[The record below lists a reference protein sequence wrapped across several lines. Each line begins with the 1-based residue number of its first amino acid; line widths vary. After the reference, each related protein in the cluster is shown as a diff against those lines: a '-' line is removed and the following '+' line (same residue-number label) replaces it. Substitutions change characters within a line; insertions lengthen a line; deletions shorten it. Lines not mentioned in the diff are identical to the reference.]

1 MMDEL
6 VKLMPLCIQ
15 YYPKKKM
22 AHALRVAE
30 YAYDAAK
37 EAHLVSPYDAYL
49 VGLAHDLIEDTD
61 CPQDILQEILGTDLF
76 SSVVILTKDDSD
88 KYEKYIQS
96 VLESKDKLAIVVKKA
111 DMKDHLMQ
119 TETLT
124 EKLRDKYLPVVG
136 LFL

>member
-1 MMDEL
+1 MIEL
-6 VKLMPLCIQ
+6 VKLIPLCME

-22 AHALRVAE
+22 PHALRVAE
-30 YAYDAAK
+30 YAYKAAK
-37 EAHLVSPYDAYL
+37 DITLISPYDAYL

-61 CPQDILQEILGTDLF
+61 CPQDKLQEILGTDLF
-76 SSVVILTKDDSD
+76 STVVILTKDDKND
-88 KYEKYIQS
+88 YDEYIHS
-96 VLESKDKLAIVVKKA
+96 ILDSGDKLAILVKRA
-111 DMKDHLMQ
+111 DMKDHFMQ

>member
-1 MMDEL
+1 MDSL
-6 VKLMPLCIQ
+6 IKLIPLCLE

-22 AHALRVAE
+22 AHALRVAD
-30 YAYDAAK
+30 YAYEAAK
-37 EAHLVSPYDAYL
+37 EMSSVSPYDAYI

-61 CPQDILQEILGTDLF
+61 CPQDKLQEILGTDLF
-76 SSVVILTKDDSD
+76 SAVVILTKDDKCSYD
-88 KYEKYIQS
+88 QYIHS
-96 VLESKDKLAIVVKKA
+96 VLSSGDKLAILVKRA
-111 DMKDHLMQ
+111 DMKDHFMQ

>member
-1 MMDEL
+1 MIEL
-6 VKLMPLCIQ
+6 VKLIPLCME

-22 AHALRVAE
+22 SHAIRVAD
-30 YAYDAAK
+30 YAYEAAK
-37 EAHLVSPYDAYL
+37 ETSSVSSYDAYI

-61 CPQDILQEILGTDLF
+61 CPQDKLQEILGTDLF
-76 SSVVILTKDDSD
+76 SAVVILTKDDKD
-88 KYEKYIQS
+88 DYNKYIYS
-96 VLESKDKLAIVVKKA
+96 ILDSGDKLAILVKKA
-111 DMKDHLMQ
+111 DMKDHFMQ

>member
-1 MMDEL
+1 MDSL
-6 VKLMPLCIQ
+6 VKLIPLCLK

-30 YAYDAAK
+30 YAYKAAK
-37 EAHLVSPYDAYL
+37 DITLISPYDAYL

-61 CPQDILQEILGTDLF
+61 CPQDKLQEILGTDLF
-76 SSVVILTKDDSD
+76 SAVVILTKDDKD
-88 KYEKYIQS
+88 DYDEYIHS
-96 VLESKDKLAIVVKKA
+96 ILDSGDKLAILVKRA
-111 DMKDHLMQ
+111 DMKDHFMQ

>member
-1 MMDEL
+1 MIEL
-6 VKLMPLCIQ
+6 VKLIPLCME

-30 YAYDAAK
+30 YAYKTAK
-37 EAHLVSPYDAYL
+37 DITLISPYDAYL

-61 CPQDILQEILGTDLF
+61 CPQDKLQEILGTDLF
-76 SSVVILTKDDSD
+76 SAVVILTKDDKD
-88 KYEKYIQS
+88 DYDEYIHS
-96 VLESKDKLAIVVKKA
+96 ILDSGDKLAILVKRA
-111 DMKDHLMQ
+111 DMKDHFMQ

-124 EKLRDKYLPVVG
+124 EKLRNKYLPVVG

>member
-1 MMDEL
+1 MDSL
-6 VKLMPLCIQ
+6 IKLMPLCLE

-22 AHALRVAE
+22 AHALRVAD
-30 YAYDAAK
+30 YAYEAAK
-37 EAHLVSPYDAYL
+37 ETSSISPYDAYI

-61 CPQDILQEILGTDLF
+61 CPQDKLQEILGTDLF
-76 SSVVILTKDDSD
+76 SVIVILTKDDKCSYD
-88 KYEKYIQS
+88 QYIHS
-96 VLESKDKLAIVVKKA
+96 VLSSGDKLAILVKRA
-111 DMKDHLMQ
+111 DMKDHFMQ

>member
-1 MMDEL
+1 MDSL
-6 VKLMPLCIQ
+6 IKLMPLCLE

-22 AHALRVAE
+22 AHALRVAD
-30 YAYDAAK
+30 YAYEAAK
-37 EAHLVSPYDAYL
+37 ETSSISPYDAYI

-61 CPQDILQEILGTDLF
+61 CPQDKLQEILGTDLF
-76 SSVVILTKDDSD
+76 SAVVILTKDDKCNYD
-88 KYEKYIQS
+88 QYIHS
-96 VLESKDKLAIVVKKA
+96 VLSSGDKLAILVKRA
-111 DMKDHLMQ
+111 DMKDHFMQ

>member
-1 MMDEL
+1 MIEL
-6 VKLMPLCIQ
+6 VKLIPLCME

-22 AHALRVAE
+22 SHALRVAE
-30 YAYDAAK
+30 YAYKAAK
-37 EAHLVSPYDAYL
+37 DITLISPYDAYL

-61 CPQDILQEILGTDLF
+61 CPQDKLQEILGTDLF
-76 SSVVILTKDDSD
+76 SAVIILTKDDKDDYD
-88 KYEKYIQS
+88 KYIHS
-96 VLESKDKLAIVVKKA
+96 ILNSGDKLAILVKRA
-111 DMKDHLMQ
+111 DMKDHFMQ

>member
-1 MMDEL
+1 MIEL
-6 VKLMPLCIQ
+6 VKLIPLCME

-30 YAYDAAK
+30 YAYKAAK
-37 EAHLVSPYDAYL
+37 DITLISPYDAYL

-61 CPQDILQEILGTDLF
+61 CPQDKLQEILGTDLF
-76 SSVVILTKDDSD
+76 SAVVILTKDDKD
-88 KYEKYIQS
+88 DYDEYIHS
-96 VLESKDKLAIVVKKA
+96 ILDSGDKLAILVKRA
-111 DMKDHLMQ
+111 DMKDHFMQ

-124 EKLRDKYLPVVG
+124 EKLRNKYLPVIG

>member
-1 MMDEL
+1 MDSL
-6 VKLMPLCIQ
+6 VKLIPLCIK

-30 YAYDAAK
+30 YAYQAAK
-37 EAHLVSPYDAYL
+37 DITVISSYDAYL

-61 CPQDILQEILGTDLF
+61 CPQNQLQEILGTDLF
-76 SSVVILTKDDSD
+76 SAVVILTKDDKDDYD
-88 KYEKYIQS
+88 KYIHS
-96 VLESKDKLAIVVKKA
+96 ILDSGDKLAILVKRA
-111 DMKDHLMQ
+111 DMKDHFMQ

-124 EKLRDKYLPVVG
+124 EKLRNKYLPVVG

>member
-1 MMDEL
+1 MDSL
-6 VKLMPLCIQ
+6 IKLIPLRLE

-30 YAYDAAK
+30 YAYKAAK
-37 EAHLVSPYDAYL
+37 DITVISPYDAYL

-61 CPQDILQEILGTDLF
+61 CPQEILGTDLF
-76 SSVVILTKDDSD
+76 SAVVILTKNDKDD
-88 KYEKYIQS
+88 YNKYIYS
-96 VLESKDKLAIVVKKA
+96 ILDSGDKLAILVKKA
-111 DMKDHLMQ
+111 DMKDHFMQ

>member
-1 MMDEL
+1 MDSL
-6 VKLMPLCIQ
+6 VKLISLCLE

-30 YAYDAAK
+30 YAYKAAK
-37 EAHLVSPYDAYL
+37 DITVISSYDAYL

-61 CPQDILQEILGTDLF
+61 CPQNQLQEILGTDLF
-76 SSVVILTKDDSD
+76 STVVILTKDDKDDYD
-88 KYEKYIQS
+88 KYIHS
-96 VLESKDKLAIVVKKA
+96 ILDSGDKLAILVKRA
-111 DMKDHLMQ
+111 DMKDHFMQ

-124 EKLRDKYLPVVG
+124 DKLRNKYLPVVG